1 MSIRGSSSSIILGF
15 NDPITKKN
23 YKSEDYFE
31 ELIRQD
37 KSFILCLDKIRI
49 IVAGF
54 FSSENL
60 RKEKK
65 EYFFFM
71 SYLLDE
77 INKVYNRILNESAKE
92 IDLSFFD
99 ESTLLY
105 DLFYAKELKKQKMK
119 CVYEAIDSIKEKQPY
134 FKFSKY
140 KKSKDKRI
148 GSGLAESALFNLNYL
163 SNKEYYT
170 EKEKELFIYIKKIAK
185 EVPYSS
191 NMFNVLKERG
201 LLDKFVETIKEIAE
215 VELTTIPINEKNV
228 PFLENVIDKKE
239 FVYSFKNRRNSNK
252 KSYLPFITEEEVAET
267 IKALDFYEKIV
278 EDIKKDGIDLSP
290 DWDKI
295 GDYLN
300 YRLDLLKEIE
310 YKNYKINHCYK
321 LYLEKVNSLHPKL
334 KGEVSF
340 W

>member
-1 MSIRGSSSSIILGF
+1 MGVRKSSSSIILGF

-37 KSFILCLDKIRI
+37 KSFIVCLDKIRI

-60 RKEKK
+60 RREKK

-71 SYLLDE
+71 SNLLDD
-77 INKVYNRILNESAKE
+77 INKVYNRILNESAEE

-99 ESTLLY
+99 EGTLLY
-105 DLFYAKELKKQKMK
+105 DLFYAKELKKQKMD
-119 CVYEAIDSIKEKQPY
+119 CVHEGIDSVKEKQPY

-140 KKSKDKRI
+140 KKSKEKRV
-148 GSGLAESALFNLNYL
+148 GSRLVESSLFKFEYL

-170 EKEKELFIYIKKIAK
+170 EKEKQLFVYIKKMTK
-185 EVPYSS
+185 DVPYSS
-191 NMFNVLKERG
+191 NMVNVLKDRG
-201 LLDKFVETIKEIAE
+201 LLDKFVEIIKEIAE
-215 VELTTIPINEKNV
+215 VELTTIPMNEKNI
-228 PFLENVIDKKE
+228 PFLKDVIDKKE
-239 FVYSFKNRRNSNK
+239 FVYSFKNRRNASRTAIV
-252 KSYLPFITEEEVAET
+252 SSLITEEYATET
-267 IKALDFYEKIV
+267 IKAFDFYEKIV
-278 EDIKKDGIDLSP
+278 EDIKKEGIDLSP
-290 DWDKI
+290 DWNKI

-310 YKNYKINHCYK
+310 YKNHKINNCYK
-321 LYLEKVNSLHPKL
+321 SYLEKVSSLQPEL

-340 W
+340 